1 MIIAIG
7 VLGILMALGYA
18 NCPVARAAEPI
29 LLIHPESIPS
39 PERYAQDLVDCLARI
54 AAELDA
60 ERPAVS
66 PRVTAFGDIGAAMDE
81 DIERHKAVAKL
92 WICLEVRDYVMLHK
106 PNPSPER
113 YLQDLLECAQ
123 VAEERPCPDAA
134 FVRACLAS
142 RGHQVPW

>member
-1 MIIAIG
+1 MITAIG
-7 VLGILMALGYA
+7 VLSVLMALGYTDFS
-18 NCPVARAAEPI
+18 AAKAPEPI
-29 LLIHPESIPS
+29 LLIRPESIPS
-39 PERYAQDLVDCLARI
+39 PERYAQDLADCTARI

-66 PRVTAFGDIGAAMDE
+66 PRVTAFGDIGAAMDD

-92 WICLEVRDYVMLHK
+92 WICLEVRDYVVLHK
-106 PNPSPER
+106 PSPSPER

-134 FVRACLAS
+134 FVRACMAG
-142 RGHQVPW
+142 RGHHV